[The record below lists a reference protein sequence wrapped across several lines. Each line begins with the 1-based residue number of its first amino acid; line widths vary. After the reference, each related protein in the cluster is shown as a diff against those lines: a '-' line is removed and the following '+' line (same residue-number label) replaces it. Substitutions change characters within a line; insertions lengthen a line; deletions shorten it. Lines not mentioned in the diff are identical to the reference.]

1 MPAPSIVTADAT
13 AYANHYKSQLV
24 TADTAV
30 FSGKGYI
37 HTITLMCYDAA
48 PTAGSV
54 IIYDN
59 VAESGRQIFNH
70 TFTTTPFV
78 PVSIVLD
85 CEMLVGCYAGFTT
98 TADVNVTITY
108 KETA

>member
-37 HTITLMCYDAA
+37 HTITLMCNDAL
-48 PTAGSV
+48 
-54 IIYDN
+54 
-59 VAESGRQIFNH
+59 RL
-70 TFTTTPFV
+70 
-78 PVSIVLD
+78 PVQ
-85 CEMLVGCYAGFTT
+85 
-98 TADVNVTITY
+98 
-108 KETA
+108 